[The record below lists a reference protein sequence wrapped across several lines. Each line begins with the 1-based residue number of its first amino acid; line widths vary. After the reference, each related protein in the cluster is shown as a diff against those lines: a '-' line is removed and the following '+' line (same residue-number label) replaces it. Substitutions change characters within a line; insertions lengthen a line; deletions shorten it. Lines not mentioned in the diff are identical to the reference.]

1 MSMSVRSPKM
11 YRLDIRDIIFNY
23 AVYQMRTSN
32 RRCFDFGEFTN
43 FQFLLL
49 VEGRKNSVNISFS
62 TSKQQ
67 VLLFIKDNSD
77 MVNYV
82 EKDEKRYLCFFPW
95 IDEKLIEERMD
106 ELSPDLIPIVSS
118 SLKRATY
125 PSEEDMEVINNIE
138 IQEKKRLIL
147 STIKRLDAL
156 DQERNQTFKVLCNLI
171 GEDNEFLDDET
182 VMKEYIKSKKIEE
195 TE

>member
-1 MSMSVRSPKM
+1 M

-23 AVYQMRTSN
+23 VLYQMRTNN

-67 VLLFIKDNSD
+67 VLLFIKDNCD
-77 MVNYV
+77 MVSYI

-95 IDEKLIEERMD
+95 INDNMVEQRMD
-106 ELSPDLIPIVSS
+106 ELSPDLIPIVSN

-125 PSEEDMEVINNIE
+125 PSEEDKEVIDGVE
-138 IQEKKRLIL
+138 LQEKKRLIL

-156 DQERNQTFKVLCNLI
+156 DQERNQTFKILCNLI
-171 GEDNEFLDDET
+171 GEDNEFLDDES
-182 VMKEYIKSKKIEE
+182 VMKEYIKNKKLEE

>member
-1 MSMSVRSPKM
+1 
-11 YRLDIRDIIFNY
+11 
-23 AVYQMRTSN
+23 
-32 RRCFDFGEFTN
+32 
-43 FQFLLL
+43 
-49 VEGRKNSVNISFS
+49 
-62 TSKQQ
+62 
-67 VLLFIKDNSD
+67 
-77 MVNYV
+77 
-82 EKDEKRYLCFFPW
+82 
-95 IDEKLIEERMD
+95 MD

-125 PSEEDMEVINNIE
+125 PSEQDMEVINNIE

-156 DQERNQTFKVLCNLI
+156 DQERNQTFKILCNLI